1 MALLGQKRPAR
12 KPTRREKEVA
22 SRGTRNAS
30 DADSQWLT
38 VDRLAHDGRGIA
50 HDESGKTQFIDQALP
65 GERVTLAIHRTHK
78 RFNEAHVRARDNA
91 ADSRVTPPCA
101 YFGSCGGCDLQH
113 MALDA
118 QRTHK
123 VQVLGEHATR
133 NGVTLPEIQ
142 PLGED
147 ESRYRRRA
155 RIGVRVTDAGELQ
168 FGFRGRGSNQL
179 VDITTCSVLVPEL
192 DRLLAPLRE
201 LIESLEAPKR
211 LGHLELAA
219 AEGQVIVVVRQ
230 LKAVPRDAQRWQA
243 FAEQHG
249 LVVGWRVGRDPVVL
263 EWLSGTPN
271 AAYSLNIGATTL
283 RLAFSP
289 GDFVQVNAALNQRL
303 IDTAFEWLGDVSGL
317 KVMDLY
323 AGVGNLTLAAA
334 AAGASEV
341 TGIEGSQGMVDQLR
355 VNAEANGLAQVSAR
369 RADLSK
375 ALPSLE
381 GIDLLVL
388 DPPRDGAQPL
398 CEELARDLH
407 AGRVSR
413 VPQRVLY
420 IACDPTTLMRDA
432 RLLQDAGYRV
442 TRALMADMFVHTAHL
457 ESMLLLER
465 AED

>member
-22 SRGTRNAS
+22 SRETRNVS

-38 VDRLAHDGRGIA
+38 VERLAHDGRGVA
-50 HDESGKTQFIDQALP
+50 HDENGKTQFIDQALP

-78 RFNEAHVRARDNA
+78 RFNEAHVRSRDNA
-91 ADSRVTPPCA
+91 AESRVTPPCA
-101 YFGSCGGCDLQH
+101 HFGTCGGCDLQH
-113 MALDA
+113 MALPA

-123 VQVLGEHATR
+123 VQVLSEHAQR
-133 NGVTLPEIQ
+133 NGVALADIQ

-147 ESRYRRRA
+147 EHRYRRRA
-155 RIGVRVTDAGELQ
+155 RLGVRVTDSGEIQL
-168 FGFRGRGSNQL
+168 GFRGRGSNQL
-179 VDITTCSVLVPEL
+179 VDIQSCSVLVPAL
-192 DRLLAPLRE
+192 DRLITPLRE
-201 LIESLEAPKR
+201 LINTLEAPKR
-211 LGHLELAA
+211 LGHLELTAA
-219 AEGQVIVVVRQ
+219 DDQVILVIRQ
-230 LKAVPRDAQRWQA
+230 LKAVPRDAERWQA

-263 EWLSGTPN
+263 EWLAGTPD
-271 AAYSLNIGATTL
+271 AAYSVRVGERTL

-303 IDTAFEWLGDVSGL
+303 VDTALDWLGDVSGL
-317 KVMDLY
+317 AVMDLY
-323 AGVGNLTLAAA
+323 AGVGNLTLAVA
-334 AAGASEV
+334 AAGAAKV
-341 TGIEGSQGMVDQLR
+341 TGIEGSQGMVDQLIA
-355 VNAEANGLAQVSAR
+355 NAEHNALPQVSAR
-369 RADLSK
+369 RADLSR

-398 CEELARDLH
+398 CDELARHLH
-407 AGRVSR
+407 AGKVSHA
-413 VPQRVLY
+413 PARVLY
-420 IACDPTTLMRDA
+420 IACDPTTLMRDVKM
-432 RLLQDAGYRV
+432 LTDAGYRV

-465 AED
+465 MED